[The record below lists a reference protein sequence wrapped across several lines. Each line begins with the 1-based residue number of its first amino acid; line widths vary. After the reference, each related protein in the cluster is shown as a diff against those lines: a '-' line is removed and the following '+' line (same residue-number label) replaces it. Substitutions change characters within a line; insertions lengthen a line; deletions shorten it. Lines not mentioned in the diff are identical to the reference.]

1 MSNQPTTPPAL
12 GGTGSKS
19 PSKSPRS
26 NPTPSPPGELATDP
40 IAVRDDADL
49 TDENDSA
56 VGSDD
61 ATSSTASITSSI
73 LQYRTIQGRTFHS
86 EKYNTEYFAPNDD
99 QQSESMDI
107 THHYLTLLLK
117 NKLFLAPLRKD
128 IQEILDVATGTG
140 IWAIDFADEFPNA
153 EIIGTDLS
161 PIQPTWVPP
170 NVKFE
175 LEDATADSWSWPG
188 DAFDFVHLR
197 YLFGAIAD
205 WNKLFNEAY
214 RTCKPGGWV
223 QSCEID
229 PPFYSDDGTV
239 DDENAIQ
246 TWNTLVREGGKKFGR
261 TFCVVEEGL
270 QVPSLQAAGF
280 VDIQQANYK
289 VPVGGWAKDPSL
301 QEVGQF
307 LRSTMEN
314 DIEGYTLLLWHQVM
328 GWPKDEY
335 QVFLMGMRKAL
346 KNMRIHGY
354 MNLRYVWARKP
365 EGEEAPE
372 S

>member
-1 MSNQPTTPPAL
+1 MSTSPT
-12 GGTGSKS
+12 GQKS
-19 PSKSPRS
+19 RSQSPRT
-26 NPTPSPPGELATDP
+26 NPTGE
-40 IAVRDDADL
+40 AVAIRDDEEQD
-49 TDENDSA
+49 DDNDFA
-56 VGSDD
+56 LDSDD
-61 ATSSTASITSSI
+61 AASSTTSITSSI
-73 LQYRTIQGRTFHS
+73 LHYRTIQGRSFHS

-107 THHYLTLLLK
+107 T
-117 NKLFLAPLRKD
+117 
-128 IQEILDVATGTG
+128 
-140 IWAIDFADEFPNA
+140 DFADQFPGA

-170 NVKFE
+170 NIKFE
-175 LEDATADSWSWPG
+175 LEDATGTWSWPENT
-188 DAFDFVHLR
+188 FDFVHLR

-205 WNKLFNEAY
+205 WNALFAEAY

-239 DDENAIQ
+239 DDNTAMQ
-246 TWNTLVREGGKKFGR
+246 AWNKVVREGGIKFGR
-261 TFCVVEEGL
+261 TSCVVDEGL
-270 QVPSLQAAGF
+270 QVPGLEAAGF
-280 VDIQQANYK
+280 VDIQQQNFK
-289 VPVGGWAKDPSL
+289 VPVGSWAKDSKL
-301 QEVGQF
+301 QQVGQF

-314 DIEGYTLLLWHQVM
+314 DIEGYTMILWHQVM

-346 KNMRIHGY
+346 RDKRIHSY

-365 EGEEAPE
+365 EETTEA
-372 S
+372 